1 MRLLFQIIG
10 AALVVA
16 GLTGLGLVM
25 LGPPGLTDSL
35 PRAAE
40 TVVSPTAEVT
50 QPAAT
55 PAPIATVVA
64 PTPAPIATMGATP
77 TPMSVV
83 AAPPATAGLTVVVA
97 PQTAPV
103 ETVAPTPLPSEPTP
117 IAVAHDDSARPI
129 TWLAIPRINLQTQV
143 VPAHLVEDG
152 DSVTWDIPKFV
163 AGHAES
169 TAGAGQVGNAV
180 VLGHLI
186 SRTLG
191 NVFENLDR
199 TRPGDVLHVRSGAQE
214 FNYTVVDVRNVD
226 RLDVDVLDPTS
237 TPTITLIT
245 CAGVWNPLLH
255 DYMERLIVRGELM
268 SPGQL

>member
-1 MRLLFQIIG
+1 
-10 AALVVA
+10 
-16 GLTGLGLVM
+16 
-25 LGPPGLTDSL
+25 
-35 PRAAE
+35 
-40 TVVSPTAEVT
+40 
-50 QPAAT
+50 
-55 PAPIATVVA
+55 
-64 PTPAPIATMGATP
+64 
-77 TPMSVV
+77 
-83 AAPPATAGLTVVVA
+83 
-97 PQTAPV
+97 
-103 ETVAPTPLPSEPTP
+103 
-117 IAVAHDDSARPI
+117 
-129 TWLAIPRINLQTQV
+129 
-143 VPAHLVEDG
+143 VEDG